1 MSKRPT
7 TALVLAG
14 GGSLG
19 AVQVGMLRELLAV
32 GEQFDFVVGSSA
44 GAINGAYFAANPTIE
59 GVAALERIWRNL
71 TRHDVMPLSLI
82 TLINVLL
89 RRDYVFDGSALRRL
103 LERHLG
109 DGLIDTATL
118 PLRVIATDLLSGD
131 EIVLSSGPM
140 VRAVQAS
147 AAIPGIF
154 PPVSIDD
161 RLLIDGGIANN
172 APISA
177 ALALGAERIMVL
189 PTGFAC
195 ALKSL
200 PRGAAARAMHAVN
213 LLVSRQLVHDIGYYA
228 DRADICVVPTICP
241 LEASSYDYSASAS
254 LIDRAAECTRDWIKS
269 GGLQSTG
276 APPELEEHTHDD

>member
-1 MSKRPT
+1 MNTRPT

-32 GEQFDFVVGSSA
+32 GEQFDFVVGASA
-44 GAINGAYFAANPTIE
+44 GAINGAYFAANPTRE
-59 GVAALERIWRNL
+59 GVAALEQIWRTL
-71 TRHDVMPLSLI
+71 TRRDVMPLSFA
-82 TLINVLL
+82 TLINVLR
-89 RRDYVFDGSALRRL
+89 RRDHIVDGNALRRL

-109 DGLIDTATL
+109 DGLIDNTAL
-118 PLRVIATDLLSGD
+118 PLHVIAADLLSGD
-131 EIVLSSGPM
+131 EIVLSSGPV
-140 VRAVQAS
+140 VRAVLAS

-154 PPVSIDD
+154 PPVSIDE

-177 ALALGAERIMVL
+177 AVVRGATRIMLL

-213 LLVSRQLVHDIGYYA
+213 LLVSRQLVRDIGYYA

-241 LEASSYDYSASAS
+241 LEASSYDYSVGAS
-254 LIDRAAECTRDWIKS
+254 LIDRAAECTRAWIKA
-269 GGLQSTG
+269 GGLRSSG
-276 APPELEEHTHDD
+276 APPMLHEHTH